1 MKLIAATLALFLAA
15 SVPLRAQETNWD
27 ARLGAVSG
35 DVTIVPADGSAE
47 VSGEAGMPLEEGD
60 RVVVGDSGA
69 AEVALDGT
77 SLLSV
82 RAKSDLKLEN
92 TAKGSS
98 TFFLAIGSLFAKI
111 ETLGARSLRV
121 RTPTAVA
128 AVRGTEF
135 GVMTDGATSHVGV
148 FDEGRVEVSGEAGGK
163 PELLRA
169 NQETSVKKGA
179 GPGHAVQLR
188 RFVRHRAHMR
198 GHGRRL
204 AALKAKWKALPPE
217 ERRAARAKAIERM
230 RENRKQLLEKRSEM
244 KKKAEER
251 RRQNLQK
258 SQQRR
263 QEDLRK
269 MEERRKKVRRNRR

>member
-15 SVPLRAQETNWD
+15 SSPLLAQDGSWD

-35 DVTIVPADGSAE
+35 DVTIVPADGSPE

-60 RVVVGDSGA
+60 RVVVGDDGA

-77 SLLSV
+77 SLLAV
-82 RAKSDLKLEN
+82 RAKSELKLEK
-92 TAKGSS
+92 TAKGDS
-98 TFFLAIGSLFAKI
+98 TFFLAIGSLLAKI
-111 ETLGARSLRV
+111 EKLGTRSLRV

-135 GVMTDGATSHVGV
+135 GVETDGEASHVGV
-148 FDEGRVEVSGEAGGK
+148 FDDGKVEVAGEAGGK

-169 NQETSVKKGA
+169 NQETSVLKGA
-179 GPGHAVQLR
+179 GPGHAVQLQ
-188 RFVRHRAHMR
+188 RFVARRAQMR
-198 GHGRRL
+198 GQGRRL
-204 AALKAKWKALPPE
+204 AALKAKWKSLPPE
-217 ERRAARAKAIERM
+217 ERRVLRLKAIERM
-230 RENRKQLLEKRSEM
+230 RENRKKLIEKRAAM
-244 KKKAEER
+244 KQQAEER

-258 SQQRR
+258 GQRRR

-269 MEERRKKVRRNRR
+269 MEERRRKARGNRP

>member
-1 MKLIAATLALFLAA
+1 MRSIAATTLLLLAVCL
-15 SVPLRAQETNWD
+15 PLRAQGTDWD

-35 DVTIVPADGSAE
+35 DVTIVPADGSPE

-60 RVVVGDSGA
+60 RVVVGDGGL
-69 AEVALDGT
+69 AEVGLDAT
-77 SLLSV
+77 SLLVV
-82 RAKSDLKLEN
+82 RAGSDLKLEE
-92 TAKGSS
+92 TAKAGSS
-98 TFFLAIGSLFAKI
+98 FFLAAGALFAKI
-111 ETLGARSLRV
+111 EKLGARALRV

-135 GVMTDGATSHVGV
+135 GVETDGATSHVGV
-148 FDEGRVEVSGEAGGK
+148 FDEGKVEVSGTADGK

-188 RFVRHRAHMR
+188 RFVRHRAHVR

-204 AALKAKWKALPPE
+204 AALKSKWKALPPE
-217 ERRAARAKAIERM
+217 ERRAARLKAIERM
-230 RENRKQLLEKRSEM
+230 RENRKKMLEKRSEM

-269 MEERRKKVRRNRR
+269 MEERRRKVRRNRR